1 MELILFCSAVEA
13 IILGIKSIKKKN
25 NSKKNLPKGRFD
37 IYLKE
42 A

>member
-25 NSKKNLPKGRFD
+25 NSKKKTSQ
-37 IYLKE
+37 KE
-42 A
+42 GLIFI